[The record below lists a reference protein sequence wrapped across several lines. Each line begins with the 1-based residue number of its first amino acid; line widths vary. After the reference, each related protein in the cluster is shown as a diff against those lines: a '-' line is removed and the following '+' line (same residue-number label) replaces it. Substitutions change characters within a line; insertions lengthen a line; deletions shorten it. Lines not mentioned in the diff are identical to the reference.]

1 MFSHTWWDDINPN
14 PRHTHTYTLEL
25 LWDFWRMSFSAI
37 TGKTRNFTIANPC
50 LWKWMSSLQSVL
62 PRFDLQSSQ
71 SVTNAAD
78 TFFIAPIIS
87 EPKKPKQKKT
97 GSWLVYVNFHK
108 WKCFCI
114 YALYFSLVCPIM
126 IEQNDVIEWFVP
138 TWLLKKEFPCVRLKS
153 FNYRMNFLWSIWT
166 SILTYILSR
175 QPDTI
180 ATKTTGLWKKCK
192 LWYVDSNR
200 SLLLNQTKRCL
211 DAGSVI
217 QVRKSQKAHSIQPN
231 SI

>member
-1 MFSHTWWDDINPN
+1 MFSHTWQDDINPN
-14 PRHTHTYTLEL
+14 PDTHTQEL

-62 PRFDLQSSQ
+62 PQFDLQSSQ

-87 EPKKPKQKKT
+87 EPLPKKP
-97 GSWLVYVNFHK
+97 GSCLIYVNFHK

-138 TWLLKKEFPCVRLKS
+138 TWLLKKGV
-153 FNYRMNFLWSIWT
+153 
-166 SILTYILSR
+166 
-175 QPDTI
+175 
-180 ATKTTGLWKKCK
+180 
-192 LWYVDSNR
+192 
-200 SLLLNQTKRCL
+200 SLC
-211 DAGSVI
+211 S
-217 QVRKSQKAHSIQPN
+217 P
-231 SI
+231 

>member
-1 MFSHTWWDDINPN
+1 MLLTHLSLPPLYLNPSQKN
-14 PRHTHTYTLEL
+14 WKLTCLCQLSQVEVFLYLRTV
-25 LWDFWRMSFSAI
+25 FF
-37 TGKTRNFTIANPC
+37 TRLSYHDWAEWCN
-50 LWKWMSSLQSVL
+50 WM
-62 PRFDLQSSQ
+62 
-71 SVTNAAD
+71 
-78 TFFIAPIIS
+78 
-87 EPKKPKQKKT
+87 
-97 GSWLVYVNFHK
+97 
-108 WKCFCI
+108 
-114 YALYFSLVCPIM
+114 VCPY
-126 IEQNDVIEWFVP
+126 V
-138 TWLLKKEFPCVRLKS
+138 TAKKKEFPCVRLKS
-153 FNYRMNFLWSIWT
+153 FNYRMKFLRSIWA

-217 QVRKSQKAHSIQPN
+217 QVRKSQKAHSVQPN

>member
-1 MFSHTWWDDINPN
+1 MFSHTWQDDINPT
-14 PRHTHTYTLEL
+14 PPTPTHTHTHIRIAMGFLENI
-25 LWDFWRMSFSAI
+25 FFSHYRE
-37 TGKTRNFTIANPC
+37 TRNFTIANPC

-62 PRFDLQSSQ
+62 PQFDLQSSQ

-87 EPKKPKQKKT
+87 EPLPKKP

-138 TWLLKKEFPCVRLKS
+138 TWLLKKRSFPVFALNLS
-153 FNYRMNFLWSIWT
+153 TIGWNFCGQSGPVYWHIFC
-166 SILTYILSR
+166 
-175 QPDTI
+175 QD
-180 ATKTTGLWKKCK
+180 
-192 LWYVDSNR
+192 
-200 SLLLNQTKRCL
+200 NQT
-211 DAGSVI
+211 
-217 QVRKSQKAHSIQPN
+217 P
-231 SI
+231 